1 MKSKRKKGIEK
12 MIARTAFYVLC
23 VLAGLLLSACQPAIS
38 PDESVMPPTEYPT
51 RPYPVDEG
59 DEKFLYGQDA
69 TVESVDVILLE
80 SFPVQAQAK
89 VTGYLP
95 DGCTELYDVSV
106 EHQDMNF
113 ILTLTTR
120 RPSGDIACTEA
131 LVPFEEVV
139 RLDIE
144 GIEAGTYTV
153 IAQNQE
159 ATFELAVDNVLLEQD
174 KDVKF
179 EYGSDAV
186 LESMTLNIMESFPIQ
201 ISATLSGYLP
211 NGCIKIDQINILRD
225 EQVFMVKIITKSP
238 TGDVSCTM
246 AIVPFKE
253 TVALDVE
260 GLTAGEYI
268 VQSDEISE
276 SFTLNQDNKIP

>member
-1 MKSKRKKGIEK
+1 
-12 MIARTAFYVLC
+12 MIARNAFYVLC

-38 PDESVMPPTEYPT
+38 PDEPVMPPTDNPT

-69 TVESVDVILLE
+69 TVESLDVILLE

-120 RPSGDIACTEA
+120 RLSGDIACTEA

-159 ATFELAVDNVLLEQD
+159 AIFELAVDNALLEQD
-174 KDVKF
+174 KDMKF

-186 LESMTLNIMESFPIQ
+186 LESMILNIMESFPIQ

-211 NGCIKIDQINILRD
+211 NGCIKIDQINILQEGEIFSIR
-225 EQVFMVKIITKSP
+225 IITKRP

-246 AIVPFKE
+246 AIVPFEE
-253 TVALDVE
+253 TVALEVE
-260 GLTAGEYI
+260 GLPAGEYT

-276 SFTLNQDNKIP
+276 TFTLEQDNEVQ